1 MEEQIATAPTRMAAP
16 LNGKSFSELRRAE
29 LKMDFIRQLMES
41 GLARASAER
50 MAAETYPER

>member
-1 MEEQIATAPTRMAAP
+1 MEEQIATAPARMAP

-29 LKMDFIRQLMES
+29 LKMDFIRQLVES